1 MDNLEQLRTQ
11 LTEAETAA
19 ARLSSAIACCKDST
33 ERLRLMREVK
43 AANKVCSTLFRQVA
57 RIERTEKLKAQQE
70 ARDQLANRQNNACGK
85 SRSRQRDIN

>member
-1 MDNLEQLRTQ
+1 MNNLEELKTQ

-33 ERLRLMREVK
+33 ERLRLIREVK
-43 AANKVCSTLFRQVA
+43 AANKVCSALFGQIA

-85 SRSRQRDIN
+85 TRSRQRDIN